1 MASQLHIRE
10 LSEQYQLH
18 FDFSFIISRRIFYLR
33 CLQEEEYNISLF
45 HQRFTIDY
53 VAIIEK
59 RLFDDVFC
67 ENVHI
72 FLCLRR

>member
-1 MASQLHIRE
+1 MASRLHF
-10 LSEQYQLH
+10 SEQYQLH
-18 FDFSFIISRRIFYLR
+18 FDFSLIISRRIFYLK
-33 CLQEEEYNISLF
+33 CLQEEEYNISLS
-45 HQRFTIDY
+45 HQKFTIDY

-59 RLFDDVFC
+59 HLFDDVFC